1 MESTIKIGRVWG
13 IPIGL
18 STSWF
23 LIFALVTWSL
33 AVGYLPGAYPNL
45 STPTYWIIGVITSL
59 LFFGSVLLHELG
71 HAYLAQRNR
80 IPVHSI
86 TLFIFGGI
94 AQIEGEPKTPGQE
107 FRIAIAGPLVSL
119 ALAGIFR
126 VLYLFDQPIAFLAA
140 PSEWLARINLML
152 ALFNMIPGFPL
163 DGGRV
168 FRAIVWYYTD
178 FSRANRIATRV
189 GKVVAVVFIGIG
201 VFTMFTGNFFD
212 GLWLVFIGWF
222 LNNAAS
228 ANYVQSSVHHVLQG
242 VPVGE
247 VMARNWVTVEALTP
261 VSKLVEEYV
270 LRDGPRH
277 YFVTR
282 SGYGYE
288 DEPGKLYGLITTHDI
303 TRLPRAQWSMT
314 PVERIMIPWE
324 KLIVTQ
330 PQIALKEA
338 MRQMEDAHI
347 NQLPVVQ
354 SGGLVGVLTRE
365 GILSFIRRRAELGV

>member
-1 MESTIKIGRVWG
+1 MESNIRIGRVWG

-18 STSWF
+18 SSSWF

-33 AVGYLPGAYPNL
+33 AVGYLPEAYPNL
-45 STPTYWIIGVITSL
+45 STPAHWIIGLITSL

-71 HAYLAQRNR
+71 HAFLAQRNR

-107 FRIAIAGPLVSL
+107 FRIAIAGPVVSL
-119 ALAGIFR
+119 ALAGVFGLLWL
-126 VLYLFDQPIAFLAA
+126 VDQKIPFLAA

-168 FRAIVWYYTD
+168 FRAIVWYFTD

-189 GKVVAVVFIGIG
+189 GQVVAVIFIGIG
-201 VFTMFTGNFFD
+201 VFTMFTGDFFN

-222 LNNAAS
+222 LNNAAN
-228 ANYVQSSVHHVLQG
+228 ANYVQSSMQHVLQG
-242 VPVGE
+242 VPVSD
-247 VMARNWVTVEALTP
+247 VMARNWVSVDALTP

-270 LRDGPRH
+270 LRNGPRH

-288 DEPGKLYGLITTHDI
+288 DTPGKLYGLVTTHDI
-303 TRLPRAQWSMT
+303 THLPRAQWNMT
-314 PVERIMIPWE
+314 PVERIMIPWDR
-324 KLIVTQ
+324 LIVTQ
-330 PQIALKEA
+330 PQTPLKEA
-338 MRQMEDAHI
+338 MRRMEEAHI

-354 SGGLVGVLTRE
+354 SDGLVGVLTRE
-365 GILSFIRRRAELGV
+365 GILGFLRRRAELGV